1 MAAEGTLAA
10 KYEEFCTSL
19 KANPPPW
26 VRAEIDGAA
35 ACAPNPPAL
44 SFAAVPL
51 PRRAAP

>member
-35 ACAPNPPAL
+35 ACAPSPLFPWPPFRFRAL
-44 SFAAVPL
+44 L
-51 PRRAAP
+51 RL

>member
-1 MAAEGTLAA
+1 MAEGTLAA

-44 SFAAVPL
+44 PPPF
-51 PRRAAP
+51 RFRAAAP